1 LEDDQPVVAAA
12 AVSPVDSQVSTT
24 PPKAKEA
31 AAKEVPKP
39 FQHLQFL
46 VRDWQNFDAEYEE
59 GQPQETFQV
68 LQAEMQKY
76 LSDVLRS
83 RGLNDLQSTREQ
95 ITRCFAKLDCYM
107 LPHPGFQV
115 TKKNYD
121 GSIARID
128 PFFRALVNKY
138 VRYVFDEQLEAKVI
152 NGRQLSGKELQTYF
166 EVYVKM
172 FQQGQKTF
180 PKAMTM
186 LDATAGTCP
195 CSLFLVIAVTM
206 SLPLPLPLSLSSF
219 SLSLPF
225 LQCFNCLSSFVS
237 FLLSFLSSLPSR
249 GQ

>member
-1 LEDDQPVVAAA
+1 
-12 AVSPVDSQVSTT
+12 VDSQVPTT
-24 PPKAKEA
+24 PKEA
-31 AAKEVPKP
+31 VAKEVPKP

-59 GQPQETFQV
+59 GQSQETFQV

-95 ITRCFAKLDCYM
+95 ITRCFEKLDCYM

-186 LDATAGTCP
+186 LDATAGT
-195 CSLFLVIAVTM
+195 
-206 SLPLPLPLSLSSF
+206 
-219 SLSLPF
+219 
-225 LQCFNCLSSFVS
+225 
-237 FLLSFLSSLPSR
+237 
-249 GQ
+249 